1 MFNKKKQN
9 TPKVLSIKEKMQERF
24 NKYTKEFNSHILK
37 GDKEFEIIVH
47 LGWETLAPSVLG
59 LPEGSDL
66 LEVSKKREAFGNN
79 ELLEITKAMEER
91 IRDKLAEVFDEAEDY
106 CWRCASEH
114 CYQFWSTKRP
124 NINDTLDLIGF
135 WEPDERLS

>member
-1 MFNKKKQN
+1 MFKIKQN
-9 TPKVLSIKEKMQERF
+9 PPKVFSIQEKMQDLF

-59 LPEGSDL
+59 LPEDSSMMTI
-66 LEVSKKREAFGNN
+66 SKKREAFGNN

-91 IRDKLAEVFDEAEDY
+91 IRDKLAEAFDEVEDY
-106 CWRCASEH
+106 CRKCASEH

-124 NINDTLDLIGF
+124 SISVTLDLIGS
-135 WEPDERLS
+135 WEPNERLS

>member
-1 MFNKKKQN
+1 MFKIKQN
-9 TPKVLSIKEKMQERF
+9 PPKVFSIQEKMQDLF

-59 LPEGSDL
+59 IPEDSSM
-66 LEVSKKREAFGNN
+66 EIISKKREAFGNN

-91 IRDKLAEVFDEAEDY
+91 IRDKLAEAFDEAEDY
-106 CWRCASEH
+106 CWKCASEH

-124 NINDTLDLIGF
+124 NISWFLGA
-135 WEPDERLS
+135 

>member
-1 MFNKKKQN
+1 MFKIKQN
-9 TPKVLSIKEKMQERF
+9 PPKVFSIQEKMQDLF

-59 LPEGSDL
+59 LPEDSST
-66 LEVSKKREAFGNN
+66 EVISKKREAFGNN

-91 IRDKLAEVFDEAEDY
+91 IRDKLAEAFDEAEDY
-106 CWRCASEH
+106 CWKCASEH

-124 NINDTLDLIGF
+124 SISVTLDLIGS
-135 WEPDERLS
+135 WEPNERLS